1 MEKESIENEEIIKD
15 MKEFILSI
23 FDSLKDAEN
32 VKKFIDDTIQMLKEA
47 TENENEQKI
56 TDILVPIYEF
66 LQTFPDDEIKLLS
79 HAFLYLNKI
88 VKYEIIN
95 GNKVLKRY
103 SLIRF
108 NNEFLIDETSRK
120 LLVLTTKLRLTPY
133 SNPEER
139 KDIQSKID
147 EIKNEKLGGPFIKHV
162 LRDYTDENGDI
173 TVEFDEIKDKLRER
187 YNKEVSIEE
196 IRQNFDE
203 LQDIIAKK
211 QDEKNEKEY
220 VEEKV
225 ADDEEEEENKKKKKT
240 KPSKVVPKKIF
251 KNIETKKGINEQT
264 GNDYNIEF
272 SRTLFK
278 QRLEKSNREIT
289 YILNQNVEGSD
300 LKVSYD
306 EIQRQIYEKFNN
318 MVSIDDIKESYR
330 ELETGLI
337 VGYFDAEENENELQK
352 LNEELDK
359 NKSEY
364 YENFI
369 TFLKSLLNIN
379 SEMEILEK
387 ITNFVNTNKEKFKNI
402 CRILNII
409 KNNYNS
415 REIKIYI
422 KCFLEQD
429 KINFYRFYEKFGYV
443 ILNEFDDIEKDNKDE
458 DEEDE
463 DEYEGLGIKYILTK
477 MIKKAR
483 MYNIYY
489 NINVA
494 TLKNDEIE
502 IHVKNLKK
510 LISENKHLVKNI
522 YASFKYHLDLREFL
536 LSLVDTEENDEESL
550 NSDNLL
556 DKTRYVSNILINSD
570 NLSDKNIAE
579 IYKKIKIYM
588 KDVFMGYIKN
598 NEAIFK
604 KSNYYY
610 LFDEIL
616 KNMEIKSV
624 IRMIGEYLNQY
635 ELSFNEYYIKF
646 LKDNDIK
653 EINKNIYINNLTCNV
668 LITLNEKEWDVETQR
683 YIRGD
688 DEDICGYEAINT
700 EDLERHKKEV
710 HINKKIEKEEKI
722 DINIFDVSMYKNRPW
737 ISELIKKTYISKV
750 GDDTI
755 LEFNNYIVSTDSMT
769 IEDKIWYCANDI
781 FFHLETNKYIKKLQK
796 DDILSFYDK
805 GNTCILEINI
815 GFLMEN
821 NNFIKQ
827 DENIYNSE
835 ISYIE
840 TINGE
845 LNEHS
850 VKKMLERPLSDSIKK
865 VGNVLLS
872 RAFSR
877 RNIKYSATEILQYID
892 NINLTTEKY
901 AQKIGEIIVFIDI
914 NNVCDNIFEKRL
926 LKKYYNV
933 EQLFN
938 LTVEDKIP
946 EILCNDDKYA
956 SKVLEYMENKLNEFV
971 YKFGENIFITS
982 KDNLNYQR
990 KKFEFIYNNMEEIKY
1005 ESVQKFCNNSRND
1018 VEDLIIYKENEYNT
1032 CINIKDILKHI
1043 YNNKK
1048 YDYFPKN
1055 ISSQFYEKMKKI
1067 YSKSIIEP
1075 KDVSVNEYEQLPLI
1089 TEYLFIER
1097 IIYDINKRD
1106 SSLSLNKLKKQIFF
1120 KYKKEED
1127 GIFMVLKEEDNEED
1141 IDMFND
1147 NEKEEEEDMFNEND
1161 QKEDE
1166 NIINEKED
1174 EDMFNDNEIEEN
1186 EIEEDGMFIEK
1197 EDENEIDEM
1206 DRCQYC
1212 DNICKKN
1219 ERVSTIKFSDKRY
1232 KKLNFEIMDNVCL
1245 KCLNELNFDY

>member
-1 MEKESIENEEIIKD
+1 MEKESIENEKIIKD

-23 FDSLKDAEN
+23 FNSLKNAEN

-79 HAFLYLNKI
+79 DAFLYLNKI
-88 VKYEIIN
+88 IKYEIVN

-108 NNEFLIDETSRK
+108 YKEFLIDETSRK

-133 SNPEER
+133 SKQEER
-139 KDIQSKID
+139 KDLQSKIN
-147 EIKNEKLGGPFIKHV
+147 EIKNEKLGAPFIKHV
-162 LRDYTDENGDI
+162 LRDYMDENGDI
-173 TVEFDEIKDKLRER
+173 TIEFDEMKDKIREK

-196 IRQNFDE
+196 IKQNFDE

-225 ADDEEEEENKKKKKT
+225 EVEIEEEDKKKKKV
-240 KPSKVVPKKIF
+240 KPAKVVPKKIF
-251 KNIETKKGINEQT
+251 KNVELKKGINEQT
-264 GNDYNIEF
+264 GNDYNIEY
-272 SRTLFK
+272 SRVIFQ

-300 LKVSYD
+300 LKVSYE
-306 EIQRQIYEKFNN
+306 EIQKQIYEKFNN
-318 MVSIDDIKESYR
+318 MVSIDDIKESYK

-337 VGYFDAEENENELQK
+337 VGYFDAEENEKELQK
-352 LNEELDK
+352 LNEELEK
-359 NKSEY
+359 NRTEY
-364 YENFI
+364 YETFI
-369 TFLKSLLNIN
+369 SFLKSLLSMN

-387 ITNFVNTNKEKFKNI
+387 ITNFINTNKDKFKNI

-443 ILNEFDDIEKDNKDE
+443 ILNELDDIEKNNN
-458 DEEDE
+458 DEEE
-463 DEYEGLGIKYILTK
+463 EVEEEYEGLAIKNILTK

-489 NINVA
+489 NINIA
-494 TLKNDEIE
+494 NLKNDEIE
-502 IHVKNLKK
+502 IHIKNLKK
-510 LISENKHLVKNI
+510 LIRENKHLIKNI
-522 YASFKYHLDLREFL
+522 YASFKYHLNLREFL
-536 LSLVDTEENDEESL
+536 LSLLDTDEDEQQTL

-556 DKTRYVSNILINSD
+556 DKTRKVSNVLLNSD
-570 NLSDKNIAE
+570 NLSDANIGE

-588 KDVFMGYIKN
+588 EDVFIGYIKN

-604 KSNYYY
+604 KSDYYY

-616 KNMEIKSV
+616 KHMEIKSV

-646 LKDNDIK
+646 LKDNNIK
-653 EINKNIYINNLTCNV
+653 EINKNIYINNLICNV

-683 YIRGD
+683 FIRGD
-688 DEDICGYEAINT
+688 DEDICGYEAID
-700 EDLERHKKEV
+700 EKDLERHKKEV
-710 HINKKIEKEEKI
+710 HINSKIEKEEKI
-722 DINIFDVSMYKNRPW
+722 DINIFDVLMYKNRPW
-737 ISELIKKTYISKV
+737 ITGLIKKTYILNV
-750 GDDTI
+750 VDDTI
-755 LEFNNYIVSTDSMT
+755 LDFNNYIVSSDSMN
-769 IEDKIWYCANDI
+769 IDDKTWYSVNDK
-781 FFHLETNKYIKKLQK
+781 FFHLETNKYMKKAQIGN
-796 DDILSFYDK
+796 ILFFYDK
-805 GNTCILEINI
+805 DNTCILQIYL
-815 GFLMEN
+815 GFLMED
-821 NNFIKQ
+821 NNFIQQ

-835 ISYIE
+835 MSYIE

-845 LNEHS
+845 LNEFS
-850 VKKMLERPLSDSIKK
+850 VKKMLERPLTDSIKK
-865 VGNVLLS
+865 VGHVLLS

-901 AQKIGEIIVFIDI
+901 AQKIGEIIVYIDI
-914 NNVCDNIFEKRL
+914 NNICDNIFEKRL

-933 EQLFN
+933 KQLFN
-938 LTVEDKIP
+938 LTIEDKIP
-946 EILCNDDKYA
+946 EILCNDEEYV
-956 SKVLEYMENKLNEFV
+956 SKVLEYMDNKLNEFV
-971 YKFGENIFITS
+971 YKFGENVFITS

-1018 VEDLIIYKENEYNT
+1018 VEDLIIYKENDHNT
-1032 CINIKDILKHI
+1032 CINIKDLLKHI
-1043 YNNKK
+1043 YNDKK

-1055 ISSQFYEKMKKI
+1055 ISSQFYEKIKKI

-1075 KDVSVNEYEQLPLI
+1075 KDFNVNEYEQQSLI
-1089 TEYLFIER
+1089 TDYLLIER

-1106 SSLSLNKLKKQIFF
+1106 NSLSLNKLKKQIFF
-1120 KYKKEED
+1120 KYK
-1127 GIFMVLKEEDNEED
+1127 
-1141 IDMFND
+1141 
-1147 NEKEEEEDMFNEND
+1147 
-1161 QKEDE
+1161 
-1166 NIINEKED
+1166 
-1174 EDMFNDNEIEEN
+1174 
-1186 EIEEDGMFIEK
+1186 EEDGMFQ
-1197 EDENEIDEM
+1197 EDEEDIEDVEDVKDVEEDVEDVKDVEDVENVEKDKADIINDEIEDGMFNKKKDEFIFDNDINEM

-1232 KKLNFEIMDNVCL
+1232 KKLNFEVMHDVCL
-1245 KCLNELNFDY
+1245 KCLNEINFDY